1 MSLSKLLFVVI
12 IAVLSFSGMTACSLS
27 SATTAD
33 STADRPKSEVV
44 RAATVGNMAPEFELA
59 KLDGTTVSF
68 EDLQGEPAVIVFW
81 TAWCPTCKEEAPE
94 INKLAASF
102 GGKGVRVLGVNIGE
116 GEARVREGIKE
127 FGIEYDVVRDADTTV
142 AKRYG
147 VVGTPTIVFLDRD
160 GITRYAGN
168 ELPADY
174 AERLKELTSQN

>member
-1 MSLSKLLFVVI
+1 MSLSKSLVLI
-12 IAVLSFSGMTACSLS
+12 LAAVAFGGITACSLN
-27 SATTAD
+27 SAATAD
-33 STADRPKSEVV
+33 SMPGQPKSEVV
-44 RAATVGNMAPEFELA
+44 RAATVGNLAPEFELA

-81 TAWCPTCKEEAPE
+81 TAWCPSCKEEAPE
-94 INKLAASF
+94 INKLAAEF
-102 GGKGVRVLGVNIGE
+102 GGKGARVLGVNIGE
-116 GEARVREGIKE
+116 GEARVREGIKD
-127 FGIEYDVVRDADTTV
+127 FGIEYDVVRDTDSKV

-174 AERLKELTSQN
+174 AERLNELATQN

>member
-1 MSLSKLLFVVI
+1 MPEQ
-12 IAVLSFSGMTACSLS
+12 
-27 SATTAD
+27 
-33 STADRPKSEVV
+33 PKSDVI
-44 RAATVGNMAPEFELA
+44 RQATVGNLAPEFELA

-68 EDLQGEPAVIVFW
+68 DDLQGEPAVIVFW
-81 TAWCPTCKEEAPE
+81 TAWCPSCKEEAPE
-94 INKLAASF
+94 INKLVSIF
-102 GGKGVRVLGVNIGE
+102 GGKGVRVLGINIGE

-174 AERLKELTSQN
+174 GERIKELMIQN

>member
-1 MSLSKLLFVVI
+1 MSLSKSLLVFTLTVV
-12 IAVLSFSGMTACSLS
+12 SFGGMTACNLNSA
-27 SATTAD
+27 ATTNPMPEH
-33 STADRPKSEVV
+33 PKSEVK
-44 RAATVGNMAPEFELA
+44 RQATVGDLAPEFELA

-81 TAWCPTCKEEAPE
+81 TAWCPSCKEEAPE
-94 INKLAASF
+94 INKLVANF

-174 AERLKELTSQN
+174 AERIKELMIQN

>member
-1 MSLSKLLFVVI
+1 MSLSKLLFVI
-12 IAVLSFSGMTACSLS
+12 ILAVVAFSGMTACSLN
-27 SATTAD
+27 SAATAD
-33 STADRPKSEVV
+33 SMADQPKSEGV
-44 RAATVGNMAPEFELA
+44 RAATVGNLAPEFELA
-59 KLDGTTVSF
+59 KLDGIKVSF

-81 TAWCPTCKEEAPE
+81 TAWCPSCKEEAPE
-94 INKLAASF
+94 INKLTANF
-102 GGKGVRVLGVNIGE
+102 GGKGVRVLGINIGE

-127 FGIEYDVVRDADTTV
+127 FGIEYDVVRDTDTKV

-174 AERLKELTSQN
+174 AERLTELTTQN